1 MDLTTSNGIE
11 PANSSAETGQS
22 AGGEAPGMAVTVIEE
37 AAPADGQ
44 AACARTDGFKHD
56 TKTGQG
62 TLEVGLN
69 PATQSFQRMT
79 DQVKQVLGMHDF
91 EAEEQTRCASQNLQ
105 AVTQA
110 STVLVRGAQEVSREW
125 FGLVQE
131 QLTKRVEGLNRMA
144 GSRSVRAFVA
154 AQSELMRDNLQ
165 LAIDTN
171 RRMAALSVRI
181 ADEAADAIQA
191 QADASLDHARRAA

>member
-1 MDLTTSNGIE
+1 LS
-11 PANSSAETGQS
+11 
-22 AGGEAPGMAVTVIEE
+22 
-37 AAPADGQ
+37 
-44 AACARTDGFKHD
+44 
-56 TKTGQG
+56 
-62 TLEVGLN
+62 
-69 PATQSFQRMT
+69 
-79 DQVKQVLGMHDF
+79 DF
-91 EAEEQTRCASQNLQ
+91 EAEKPARRASQNLQ

-110 STVLVRGAQEVSREW
+110 STVLVRGAQEVSQEW

-144 GSRSVRAFVA
+144 GCRSVRAFVA

-171 RRMAALSVRI
+171 RRIAALSVRI

-191 QADASLDHARRAA
+191 QADASLDQARRAA

>member
-1 MDLTTSNGIE
+1 
-11 PANSSAETGQS
+11 
-22 AGGEAPGMAVTVIEE
+22 MAVPVIDA
-37 AAPADGQ
+37 AAPAGEQ
-44 AACARTDGFKHD
+44 TACARTEGVEHD
-56 TKTGQG
+56 PKMGQDTREG
-62 TLEVGLN
+62 GLI
-69 PATQSFQRMT
+69 PATQSFQCMT
-79 DQVKQVLGMHDF
+79 GQVKQVLGLS
-91 EAEEQTRCASQNLQ
+91 ECGAEEQTRRASQNLQ
-105 AVTQA
+105 AVRQA
-110 STVLVRGAQEVSREW
+110 STVLVRGAQEVSQEW

-144 GSRSVRAFVA
+144 GCRSVRAFVA

-171 RRMAALSVRI
+171 RRIAAMSVRI